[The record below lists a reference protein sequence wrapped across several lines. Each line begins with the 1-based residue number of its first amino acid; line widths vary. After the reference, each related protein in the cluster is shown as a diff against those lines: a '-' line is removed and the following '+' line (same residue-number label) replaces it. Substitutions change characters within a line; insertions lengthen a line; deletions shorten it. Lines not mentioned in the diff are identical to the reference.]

1 MYPPNDLIAISQIQ
15 QTTRCNLVCFKDILS
30 TYPDSKSVSAMKSSP
45 FSKTLAIL
53 LVSVPMAFF
62 TITEYL
68 PESIPEKDAILK
80 TESTAPGIKI
90 LFLYH

>member
-1 MYPPNDLIAISQIQ
+1 
-15 QTTRCNLVCFKDILS
+15 
-30 TYPDSKSVSAMKSSP
+30 MKSSP